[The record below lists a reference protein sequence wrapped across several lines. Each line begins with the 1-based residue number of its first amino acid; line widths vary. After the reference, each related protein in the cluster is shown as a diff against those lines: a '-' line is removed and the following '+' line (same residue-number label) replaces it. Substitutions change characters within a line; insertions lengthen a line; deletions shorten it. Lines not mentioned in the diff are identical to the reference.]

1 MSTVLVESTNTILHR
16 PTTPVDDQEFLN
28 DSAELKPIA
37 ALLIKSL
44 YENQAL
50 GVSAC
55 QIGID
60 KSMFVMEVNQK
71 LTPGDGH
78 VGRRSL
84 AGHIVGRGQSPRGCT
99 G

>member
-28 DSAELKPIA
+28 DSAEPKPIA

-55 QIGID
+55 QIEIGRA
-60 KSMFVMEVNQK
+60 
-71 LTPGDGH
+71 H
-78 VGRRSL
+78 V
-84 AGHIVGRGQSPRGCT
+84 
-99 G
+99 